1 MPEPSRCRAALSTA
15 AESITAVICRTAG
28 PQPRFWRLWPLRKD
42 GRLRTVLTSPPPLA
56 KRLIAAL
63 GLAALALAG
72 VGLLGA
78 LAGVAAGV
86 QDKPTVP
93 VATAV
98 SERDIT
104 RAMQLLQRHDPRG
117 RLPGITRQIELGD
130 RDLTLLALYAG
141 RRLGEPRVA
150 VKLHPAWA
158 QVQASLAL
166 PSVWRLG
173 LPRGWLNVELHLAEQ
188 HGLPAISSLRIGHV
202 PVPAWLARDA
212 VPPLLALLKLG
223 PQAELVRR
231 LVSQVNF
238 WPGQLGLAYAWP
250 DDLQRT
256 LASGLLPAAEQARV
270 AVYSDL
276 LRQVAADLGAPQ
288 AAPSGTARPKT
299 QAASAP
305 RELSMAQLLPPV
317 FALARQRSADSA
329 AAVLENRAA
338 LTALALLVNTL
349 PQAPRRAAPGVD
361 AGYNVTLLGRQD
373 TPLHF
378 LISAALSAEGG
389 AALSNAVGLYKEL
402 SDSKGGSGFSFND
415 LAADRAGTRLGRLA
429 VRDPMAFQARLAAG
443 VQEDDLMPMVADLPE
458 ALTQLEFLRRYGGV
472 GGLAYQQMLQDI
484 EARLDRLALLAS
496 GQ

>member
-1 MPEPSRCRAALSTA
+1 MP
-15 AESITAVICRTAG
+15 
-28 PQPRFWRLWPLRKD
+28 PL
-42 GRLRTVLTSPPPLA
+42 PLA

-63 GLAALALAG
+63 GLAALALAAI
-72 VGLLGA
+72 GLLGG
-78 LAGVAAGV
+78 LGLVAAAV
-86 QDKPTVP
+86 QAKPSVP
-93 VATAV
+93 VAAAV
-98 SERDIT
+98 SEQDIT
-104 RAMQLLQRHDPRG
+104 HAMQLLQRHDPRG
-117 RLPGITRQIELGD
+117 KLPGITRQIELGD

-141 RRLGEPRVA
+141 RRLGEPRMR

-166 PSVWRLG
+166 PAG
-173 LPRGWLNVELHLAEQ
+173 LPGGWLNVELRLAEQ
-188 HGLPAISSLRIGHV
+188 RGLPAIESLRIGHV
-202 PVPAWLARDA
+202 SVPAWLAREA
-212 VPPLLALLKLG
+212 VPPLLALLKLR

-231 LVSQVNF
+231 LVSQMHF
-238 WPGQLGLAYAWP
+238 RPGQLGVAYAWP

-276 LRQVAADLGAPQ
+276 LRQVAADLGAPPGS
-288 AAPSGTARPKT
+288 AAGANNARLTAH
-299 QAASAP
+299 AASAP

-349 PQAPRRAAPGVD
+349 PQAPRRAAPGTD

-389 AALSNAVGLYKEL
+389 AALADAVGLYKEL

-429 VRDPMAFQARLAAG
+429 VRDPLAFQARLAAG

-458 ALTQLEFLRRYGGV
+458 SLTQHEFLRRYGGV
-472 GGLAYQQMLQDI
+472 GGAGYQQMLQDI
-484 EARLDRLALLAS
+484 EARLDRLALLAA

>member
-1 MPEPSRCRAALSTA
+1 MST
-15 AESITAVICRTAG
+15 
-28 PQPRFWRLWPLRKD
+28 
-42 GRLRTVLTSPPPLA
+42 PPLPVA

-63 GLAALALAG
+63 GIATLVLAAAVLL
-72 VGLLGA
+72 GLLG
-78 LAGVAAGV
+78 LVAAAV
-86 QDKPTVP
+86 QDKPRVP
-93 VATAV
+93 VAAAV
-98 SERDIT
+98 AEQDIT

-117 RLPGITRQIELGD
+117 KLPGITRQIELGD

-141 RRLGEPRVA
+141 RRLGEPRVT
-150 VKLHPAWA
+150 VQLHPAWA

-166 PSVWRLG
+166 PAG
-173 LPRGWLNVELHLAEQ
+173 LPGGWLNVELRLAEQ
-188 HGLPAISSLRIGHV
+188 RGLPAIDSLRVGHV
-202 PVPAWLARDA
+202 PVPGWLVRAA
-212 VPPLLALLKLG
+212 LPPLLALLKLR
-223 PQAELVRR
+223 PQAELVQR
-231 LVSQVNF
+231 LVSQVHF
-238 WPGQLGLAYAWP
+238 RAGQLSVAYAWP

-276 LRQVAADLGAPQ
+276 LRQLAADLGAPP
-288 AAPSGTARPKT
+288 ATPTGAKTAKPTAPAG
-299 QAASAP
+299 SAP

-349 PQAPRRAAPGVD
+349 PQAPRRAAPGSD

-402 SDSKGGSGFSFND
+402 SDSRGGTGFSFND

-429 VRDPMAFQARLAAG
+429 VRDPLAFQARLAAG

-458 ALTQLEFLRRYGGV
+458 SLSQPEFLRRYGGV

-484 EARLDRLALLAS
+484 EARLDRLALLAA

>member
-1 MPEPSRCRAALSTA
+1 MS
-15 AESITAVICRTAG
+15 
-28 PQPRFWRLWPLRKD
+28 
-42 GRLRTVLTSPPPLA
+42 
-56 KRLIAAL
+56 
-63 GLAALALAG
+63 
-72 VGLLGA
+72 
-78 LAGVAAGV
+78 
-86 QDKPTVP
+86 
-93 VATAV
+93 
-98 SERDIT
+98 
-104 RAMQLLQRHDPRG
+104 
-117 RLPGITRQIELGD
+117 
-130 RDLTLLALYAG
+130 
-141 RRLGEPRVA
+141 
-150 VKLHPAWA
+150 
-158 QVQASLAL
+158 
-166 PSVWRLG
+166 
-173 LPRGWLNVELHLAEQ
+173 
-188 HGLPAISSLRIGHV
+188 
-202 PVPAWLARDA
+202 
-212 VPPLLALLKLG
+212 LKLR

-231 LVSQVNF
+231 LVSQVHF
-238 WPGQLGLAYAWP
+238 RPGQLAVAYAWT

-276 LRQVAADLGAPQ
+276 LRQVAADLGAPPTPP
-288 AAPSGTARPKT
+288 AGSVRPGAR
-299 QAASAP
+299 AASAP

-349 PQAPRRAAPGVD
+349 PQAPRRAAPGTD

-389 AALSNAVGLYKEL
+389 AALADAVGLYKEL

-429 VRDPMAFQARLAAG
+429 VRDPLAFQARLAAG

-458 ALTQLEFLRRYGGV
+458 SLTQHEFLRRYGGV
-472 GGLAYQQMLQDI
+472 GGPAYQQMLQDI
-484 EARLDRLALLAS
+484 EARLDRLALLAA

>member
-1 MPEPSRCRAALSTA
+1 M
-15 AESITAVICRTAG
+15 
-28 PQPRFWRLWPLRKD
+28 
-42 GRLRTVLTSPPPLA
+42 PLA
-56 KRLIAAL
+56 RRLLAAL
-63 GLAALALAG
+63 GLAGLALAAG
-72 VGLLGA
+72 SLLGLLV
-78 LAGVAAGV
+78 LLTAGV
-86 QDKPTVP
+86 QDKPAVP
-93 VATAV
+93 LAAAV
-98 SERDIT
+98 SGQDIT

-117 RLPGITRQIELGD
+117 KLPGITRQIELGD

-141 RRLGEPRVA
+141 RRLGEPRVS

-166 PSVWRLG
+166 PAGWPG
-173 LPRGWLNVELHLAEQ
+173 GWLNVELRLAEQ
-188 HGLPAISSLRIGHV
+188 RGLPAIDSLRIGHLQ
-202 PVPAWLARDA
+202 VPAWLARES
-212 VPPLLALLKLG
+212 LAPMLAALKLQ
-223 PQAELVRR
+223 PQGELVRR
-231 LVSQVNF
+231 LVSQVHF
-238 WPGQLGLAYAWP
+238 RPGQLGVAYAWP

-256 LASGLLPAAEQARV
+256 LSSGLLPAAEQARV

-276 LRQVAADLGAPQ
+276 LRQVAADLGAPPAL
-288 AAPSGTARPKT
+288 AAGMARPKAK
-299 QAASAP
+299 AASAP

-349 PQAPRRAAPGVD
+349 PQAPRRAVPGTD

-389 AALSNAVGLYKEL
+389 AALADAVGLYKEL
-402 SDSKGGSGFSFND
+402 SDSMGGSGFSFND

-429 VRDPMAFQARLAAG
+429 VRDPLAFQARLAAG

-458 ALTQLEFLRRYGGV
+458 SMTQHEFLRRYGGV
-472 GGLAYQQMLQDI
+472 GGAAYQQMLQDI
-484 EARLDRLALLAS
+484 EARLDRLALLAA

>member
-1 MPEPSRCRAALSTA
+1 M
-15 AESITAVICRTAG
+15 
-28 PQPRFWRLWPLRKD
+28 
-42 GRLRTVLTSPPPLA
+42 PLA
-56 KRLIAAL
+56 RRLLAAL
-63 GLAALALAG
+63 GLAGLALAAG
-72 VGLLGA
+72 SLLGLLV
-78 LAGVAAGV
+78 LLTAGV
-86 QDKPTVP
+86 QDKPAVP
-93 VATAV
+93 LAAAV
-98 SERDIT
+98 SGQDIT

-117 RLPGITRQIELGD
+117 KLPGITRQIELGD

-141 RRLGEPRVA
+141 RRLGEPRVS

-166 PSVWRLG
+166 PAGWPG
-173 LPRGWLNVELHLAEQ
+173 GWLNVELRLAEQ
-188 HGLPAISSLRIGHV
+188 RGLPAIDSLRIGHLQ
-202 PVPAWLARDA
+202 VPAWLARES
-212 VPPLLALLKLG
+212 LAPMLAALKLQ
-223 PQAELVRR
+223 PQGELVRR
-231 LVSQVNF
+231 LVSQVHF
-238 WPGQLGLAYAWP
+238 RPGQLGVAYAWP

-256 LASGLLPAAEQARV
+256 LSSGLLPAAEQARV

-276 LRQVAADLGAPQ
+276 LRQVAADLGAPPAL
-288 AAPSGTARPKT
+288 AAGMARPKA

-349 PQAPRRAAPGVD
+349 PQAPRRAVPGTD

-389 AALSNAVGLYKEL
+389 AALADAVGLYKEL
-402 SDSKGGSGFSFND
+402 SDSMGGSGFSFND

-429 VRDPMAFQARLAAG
+429 VRDPLAFQARLAAG

-458 ALTQLEFLRRYGGV
+458 SMTQHEFLRRYGGV
-472 GGLAYQQMLQDI
+472 GGAAYQQMLQDI
-484 EARLDRLALLAS
+484 EARLDRLALLAA

>member
-1 MPEPSRCRAALSTA
+1 MP
-15 AESITAVICRTAG
+15 
-28 PQPRFWRLWPLRKD
+28 PL
-42 GRLRTVLTSPPPLA
+42 PLA

-63 GLAALALAG
+63 GLAALALAAI
-72 VGLLGA
+72 GLLGG
-78 LAGVAAGV
+78 LGLVAAAV
-86 QDKPTVP
+86 QAKPSVP
-93 VATAV
+93 VAAAV
-98 SERDIT
+98 SEQDIT
-104 RAMQLLQRHDPRG
+104 HAMQLLQRHDPRG
-117 RLPGITRQIELGD
+117 KLPGITRQIELGD

-141 RRLGEPRVA
+141 RRLGEPRMR

-166 PSVWRLG
+166 PAG
-173 LPRGWLNVELHLAEQ
+173 LPGGWLNVELRLAEQ
-188 HGLPAISSLRIGHV
+188 RGLPAIESLRIGHV
-202 PVPAWLARDA
+202 SVPAWLAREA
-212 VPPLLALLKLG
+212 VPPLLALLKLR

-231 LVSQVNF
+231 LVSQMHF
-238 WPGQLGLAYAWP
+238 RPGQLGVAYAWP

-276 LRQVAADLGAPQ
+276 LRQVAADLGAPPGS
-288 AAPSGTARPKT
+288 AAGTNPARPKA
-299 QAASAP
+299 QSASAP

-349 PQAPRRAAPGVD
+349 PQAPRRAAPGTD

-389 AALSNAVGLYKEL
+389 AALADAVGLYKEL

-429 VRDPMAFQARLAAG
+429 VRDPLAFQARLAAG

-458 ALTQLEFLRRYGGV
+458 SLTQHEFLRRYGGV
-472 GGLAYQQMLQDI
+472 GGAAYQQLLQDI
-484 EARLDRLALLAS
+484 EARLDRLALLAA

>member
-1 MPEPSRCRAALSTA
+1 M
-15 AESITAVICRTAG
+15 IGRTAG
-28 PQPRFWRLWPLRKD
+28 LRPRFWRLWAPPKD
-42 GRLRTVLTSPPPLA
+42 GRLRPVLTSPLPLA

-63 GLAALALAG
+63 GLAALALAA
-72 VGLLGA
+72 VGLLGMLA
-78 LAGVAAGV
+78 LVAAGV

-98 SERDIT
+98 SEPDIT

-117 RLPGITRQIELGD
+117 KLPGIIRQIELGD

-150 VKLHPAWA
+150 VKLHPSWA

-166 PSVWRLG
+166 PSVWLMG
-173 LPRGWLNVELHLAEQ
+173 LPRGWLNLELRLAEQ
-188 HGLPAISSLRIGHV
+188 QGLPAIESLRIGHV
-202 PVPAWLARDA
+202 PVPAWLAREA
-212 VPPLLALLKLG
+212 VPPLLAALKLR

-231 LVSQVNF
+231 LVSQVHF
-238 WPGQLGLAYAWP
+238 RPGRLGVAYAWP

-276 LRQVAADLGAPQ
+276 LRQLAADLGAPQ
-288 AAPSGTARPKT
+288 AALSGTARSKG

-349 PQAPRRAAPGVD
+349 PQAPRRAAPGTD

-389 AALSNAVGLYKEL
+389 AALADAVGLYKEL

-429 VRDPMAFQARLAAG
+429 VRDPLALQARLAAG

-458 ALTQLEFLRRYGGV
+458 ALTQHEFLRRYGGV

-484 EARLDRLALLAS
+484 EARLDRLALLAA

>member
-1 MPEPSRCRAALSTA
+1 M
-15 AESITAVICRTAG
+15 
-28 PQPRFWRLWPLRKD
+28 
-42 GRLRTVLTSPPPLA
+42 PLA
-56 KRLIAAL
+56 RRLLAAL
-63 GLAALALAG
+63 GLAGLALAAG
-72 VGLLGA
+72 SLLGLLV
-78 LAGVAAGV
+78 LLTAGV
-86 QDKPTVP
+86 QDKPAVP
-93 VATAV
+93 LAAAV
-98 SERDIT
+98 SGQDIT

-117 RLPGITRQIELGD
+117 KLPGITRQIELGD

-141 RRLGEPRVA
+141 RRLGEPRVT

-166 PSVWRLG
+166 PAGWPG
-173 LPRGWLNVELHLAEQ
+173 GWLNVELRLAEQ
-188 HGLPAISSLRIGHV
+188 RGLPAIDSLRIGHLQ
-202 PVPAWLARDA
+202 VPAWLARES
-212 VPPLLALLKLG
+212 LAPMLAALKLQ
-223 PQAELVRR
+223 PQGELVRR
-231 LVSQVNF
+231 LVSQVHF
-238 WPGQLGLAYAWP
+238 RPGQLGVAYAWP

-256 LASGLLPAAEQARV
+256 LSSGLLPAAEQARV

-276 LRQVAADLGAPQ
+276 LRQVAADLGAPPAL
-288 AAPSGTARPKT
+288 AAGMARPKAK
-299 QAASAP
+299 AASAP

-349 PQAPRRAAPGVD
+349 PQAPRRAVPGTD

-389 AALSNAVGLYKEL
+389 AALADAVGLYKEL
-402 SDSKGGSGFSFND
+402 SDSMGGSGFSFND

-429 VRDPMAFQARLAAG
+429 VRDPLAFQARLAAG

-458 ALTQLEFLRRYGGV
+458 SMTQHEFLRRYGGV
-472 GGLAYQQMLQDI
+472 GGAAYQQMLQDI
-484 EARLDRLALLAS
+484 EARLDRLALLAA

>member
-1 MPEPSRCRAALSTA
+1 M
-15 AESITAVICRTAG
+15 
-28 PQPRFWRLWPLRKD
+28 
-42 GRLRTVLTSPPPLA
+42 PLA
-56 KRLIAAL
+56 RRLLAAL
-63 GLAALALAG
+63 GLAGLALAAG
-72 VGLLGA
+72 SLLGLLV
-78 LAGVAAGV
+78 LLTAGL
-86 QDKPTVP
+86 QDKPAVP
-93 VATAV
+93 LAAAV
-98 SERDIT
+98 SGQDIT

-117 RLPGITRQIELGD
+117 KLPGITRQIELGD

-141 RRLGEPRVA
+141 RRLGEPRVS

-166 PSVWRLG
+166 PAGWPG
-173 LPRGWLNVELHLAEQ
+173 GWLNVELRLAEQ
-188 HGLPAISSLRIGHV
+188 RGLPAIDSLRIGHLQ
-202 PVPAWLARDA
+202 VPAWLARES
-212 VPPLLALLKLG
+212 LAPMLAALKLQ
-223 PQAELVRR
+223 PQGELVRR
-231 LVSQVNF
+231 LVSQVHF
-238 WPGQLGLAYAWP
+238 RPGQLGVAYAWP

-256 LASGLLPAAEQARV
+256 LSSGLLPAAEQARV

-276 LRQVAADLGAPQ
+276 LRQVAADLGAPPAL
-288 AAPSGTARPKT
+288 AAGMARPKAK
-299 QAASAP
+299 AASAP

-349 PQAPRRAAPGVD
+349 PQAPRRAVPGTD

-389 AALSNAVGLYKEL
+389 AALADAVGLYKEL
-402 SDSKGGSGFSFND
+402 SDSMGGSGFSFND

-429 VRDPMAFQARLAAG
+429 VRDPLAFQARLAAG

-458 ALTQLEFLRRYGGV
+458 SMTQHEFLRRYGGV
-472 GGLAYQQMLQDI
+472 GGAAYQQMLQDI
-484 EARLDRLALLAS
+484 EARLDRLALLAA

>member
-1 MPEPSRCRAALSTA
+1 MPS
-15 AESITAVICRTAG
+15 
-28 PQPRFWRLWPLRKD
+28 
-42 GRLRTVLTSPPPLA
+42 A

-63 GLAALALAG
+63 GLGALALAAG
-72 VGLLGA
+72 ALLGLLA
-78 LAGVAAGV
+78 LVAALL
-86 QDKPTVP
+86 QDMPTVP
-93 VATAV
+93 QAAAV
-98 SERDIT
+98 SEQDIT

-117 RLPGITRQIELGD
+117 KLPGITRQIELAD

-141 RRLGEPRVA
+141 RRLGEPRVT

-166 PSVWRLG
+166 PAGW
-173 LPRGWLNVELHLAEQ
+173 PAGWLNVDLRLAEQ
-188 HGLPAISSLRIGHV
+188 NGLPAIDSLRIGHL
-202 PVPAWLARDA
+202 PVPGWIARNA
-212 VPPLLALLKLG
+212 VPPMLALLKLR
-223 PQAELVRR
+223 PQGELVSR
-231 LVSQVNF
+231 LVSQVYF
-238 WPGQLGLAYAWP
+238 RPGLLGLAYAWP

-256 LASGLLPAAEQARV
+256 LSSGLLPAAEQARV

-276 LRQVAADLGAPQ
+276 LRQVAADLGAPP
-288 AAPSGTARPKT
+288 ALAPGPARPKAR
-299 QAASAP
+299 AASAP

-329 AAVLENRAA
+329 SAVLENRAA

-349 PQAPRRAAPGVD
+349 PLAPRRAAAGAD

-389 AALSNAVGLYKEL
+389 AALADAVGLYKEL

-429 VRDPMAFQARLAAG
+429 VRDPLAFQARLAAG

-458 ALTQLEFLRRYGGV
+458 SLTQHEFLRRYGGV
-472 GGLAYQQMLQDI
+472 GGAAYRQMLQDI
-484 EARLDRLALLAS
+484 EARLDRLALLAT
-496 GQ
+496 GP

>member
-1 MPEPSRCRAALSTA
+1 M
-15 AESITAVICRTAG
+15 
-28 PQPRFWRLWPLRKD
+28 
-42 GRLRTVLTSPPPLA
+42 PLA

-63 GLAALALAG
+63 GLAVLVLAAVG
-72 VGLLGA
+72 VLGV
-78 LAGVAAGV
+78 LVLVAAGV
-86 QDKPTVP
+86 QERPAVP
-93 VATAV
+93 VAAAV
-98 SERDIT
+98 SEQDIS
-104 RAMQLLQRHDPRG
+104 RAMQLLQHHDPRG
-117 RLPGITRQIELGD
+117 KLPGITRQIELGD
-130 RDLTLLALYAG
+130 RDLTLLARYAG
-141 RRLGEPRVA
+141 RRMGEPRVT

-166 PSVWRLG
+166 PAGWPG
-173 LPRGWLNVELHLAEQ
+173 GWLNVELRLAEQ
-188 HGLPAISSLRIGHV
+188 PGLPAIESLRIGHV
-202 PVPAWLARDA
+202 PVPAWLVRELL
-212 VPPLLALLKLG
+212 PPLLAALKLR
-223 PQAELVRR
+223 PQGELLRR
-231 LVSQVNF
+231 LVSQLHF
-238 WPGQLGLAYAWP
+238 RPGQLGVAYAWP

-276 LRQVAADLGAPQ
+276 LRQVAADLGAPP
-288 AAPSGTARPKT
+288 AAPAGAHTARPKT
-299 QAASAP
+299 RAASAP
-305 RELSMAQLLPPV
+305 RKLSMAQLLPPV

-349 PQAPRRAAPGVD
+349 PQAPSRAAPGTD

-389 AALSNAVGLYKEL
+389 TALADAVGLYKEL

-429 VRDPMAFQARLAAG
+429 VRDPLAFQARLAAG

-458 ALTQLEFLRRYGGV
+458 SLTQHEFLRRYGGV
-472 GGLAYQQMLQDI
+472 GGAAYQQMLQDI
-484 EARLDRLALLAS
+484 EARLDRLALLAA